1 MDKDQ
6 KPTNIVT
13 LAPKSEKQNLVG
25 WLRALADEIE
35 ADGADYPIDVVVLS
49 AIAEGGAIWSY
60 KSGNRYD
67 SIAEI
72 GLLRVISLHA
82 EAHTANLVD

>member
-1 MDKDQ
+1 MDEDK
-6 KPTNIVT
+6 KACKVVG
-13 LAPKSEKQNLVG
+13 LPKKAEKAMMVG
-25 WLRALADEIE
+25 WLRALADSLEQGGE
-35 ADGADYPIDVVVLS
+35 DYPIDVVVLS
-49 AIAEGGAIWSY
+49 AIAEGGQIWSY

-82 EAHTANLVD
+82 EARMANLVD